1 MLNLDQVEKELR
13 ALDRFDDMFLTE
25 VEPTLEDMIGFVAR
39 DRRRHELLVMRRR
52 QGTMRCRLYLRQAA
66 RRH

>member
-25 VEPTLEDMIGFVAR
+25 VEPTLEDMIG
-39 DRRRHELLVMRRR
+39 LGL
-52 QGTMRCRLYLRQAA
+52 GTVVGTNCV
-66 RRH
+66 